1 MGHILIIKVNDNEN
15 QLLENIITYIEK
27 QNESVLYNNSQEKLI
42 HGDLVIDTLFRQVRI
57 DKTEIRLT
65 NYEFEILYLL
75 ASNPGRVY
83 SKEQIYNLI
92 WKSPYLGAEDNVTS
106 LIGRIRKKIELDP
119 KKPQYIITVWGRG
132 YKFNRYYKKYEE

>member
-15 QLLENIITYIEK
+15 QLLENIITCIEK
-27 QNESVLYNNSQEKLI
+27 QKELVLYDNSQEKLT
-42 HGDLVIDTLFRQVRI
+42 HGDLIIDTLFRQVRI

-83 SKEQIYNLI
+83 SREQIYNLI

-119 KKPQYIITVWGRG
+119 KKPQYIITVWGSG
-132 YKFNRYYKKYEE
+132 YKFNRYYKKCED

>member
-106 LIGRIRKKIELDP
+106 LIGRIRKKIEL
-119 KKPQYIITVWGRG
+119 V
-132 YKFNRYYKKYEE
+132 

>member
-15 QLLENIITYIEK
+15 QLLENIITCIEK